1 MKADEKPSEA
11 HRRGAQMETARFS
24 LAAHAAR
31 FKTMYACLITAI
43 GIALPALIVTACGDG
58 GGPGQMAQ
66 AQDIEQGTLQE
77 KRIYV
82 GTASTKSQFPDSF
95 GRPRIADYAIPVAI
109 EVGPPL
115 VARFSGQQENNPFHF
130 SVNPASAQ
138 AVGQEGLFTILS
150 AGISF
155 QGSPTNELLVQYWS
169 FVLNGDSFSGE
180 LTQPQNA
187 LSLTSNLINLPQ
199 DLSGGL
205 VVPFTFGLARGTRL
219 NGTITAEQ
227 IVFRVEGNTLDL
239 AHPFVSEVVAN
250 RAR

>member
-1 MKADEKPSEA
+1 MEA
-11 HRRGAQMETARFS
+11 GRFNP
-24 LAAHAAR
+24 AAHAAR
-31 FKTMYACLITAI
+31 FKTVYACLITAI
-43 GIALPALIVTACGDG
+43 SIALPAFIVTACGDG
-58 GGPGQMAQ
+58 GGSGEMAQ
-66 AQDIEQGTLQE
+66 ARDIEQDVGALQE

-82 GTASTKSQFPDSF
+82 GTASTASQFPDSF
-95 GRPRIADYAIPVAI
+95 GRPRRANYAIPIAV
-109 EVGPPL
+109 EVGPPSL
-115 VARFSGQQENNPFHF
+115 ARFSGQQENNPFHF

-180 LTQPQNA
+180 LTHPQNA

-205 VVPFTFGLARGTRL
+205 TVPFTFGMARGTRL
-219 NGTITAEQ
+219 TGTMTAAQ

>member
-1 MKADEKPSEA
+1 
-11 HRRGAQMETARFS
+11 METRRFNA
-24 LAAHAAR
+24 AAHGAR
-31 FKTMYACLITAI
+31 FKTAYACLITAI
-43 GIALPALIVTACGDG
+43 SIALTGLIMTACGDG
-58 GGPGQMAQ
+58 GGAGHSAQ
-66 AQDIEQGTLQE
+66 AQEIAQDVGALQE
-77 KRIYV
+77 TRIYV
-82 GTASTKSQFPDSF
+82 GTASTAAQFPDAF
-95 GRPRIADYAIPVAI
+95 GRPQIANYSIPVAI

-115 VARFSGQQENNPFHF
+115 LAQFSGQVENNPFHF

-138 AVGQEGLFTILS
+138 AIGQEGLFTILS

-155 QGSPTNELLVQYWS
+155 QGSPTNELMVQYWS

-180 LTQPQNA
+180 LTQAQNA
-187 LSLTSNLINLPQ
+187 LSLTANLINLPQ

-205 VVPFTFGLARGTRL
+205 LVPFTFGLAQGTRL
-219 NGTITAEQ
+219 AGTMTADQ